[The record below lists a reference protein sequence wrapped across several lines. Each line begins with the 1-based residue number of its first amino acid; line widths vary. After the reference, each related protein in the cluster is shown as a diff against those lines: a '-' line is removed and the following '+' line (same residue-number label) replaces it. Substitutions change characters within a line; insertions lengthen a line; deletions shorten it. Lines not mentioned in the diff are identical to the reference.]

1 MREVLEF
8 ISDNETLLDENN
20 INIETL
26 ETNRNEWYYLF
37 HSINNYIKL
46 YNELIQRVYEWLVN
60 SKEAKDYLDKVKS
73 QIGGIIY
80 EYNTIVPIEYIDL
93 YWSNKGHRGCDEKR
107 LSIRFRIMPGVNEI
121 KTFRFKKEDELD
133 VVVKPVTNN
142 EKEKV
147 ICQ

>member
-1 MREVLEF
+1 
-8 ISDNETLLDENN
+8 
-20 INIETL
+20 
-26 ETNRNEWYYLF
+26 
-37 HSINNYIKL
+37 
-46 YNELIQRVYEWLVN
+46 
-60 SKEAKDYLDKVKS
+60 
-73 QIGGIIY
+73 
-80 EYNTIVPIEYIDL
+80 VPIEYIDL
-93 YWSNKGHRGCDEKR
+93 YWSNKGQRGCDEKR